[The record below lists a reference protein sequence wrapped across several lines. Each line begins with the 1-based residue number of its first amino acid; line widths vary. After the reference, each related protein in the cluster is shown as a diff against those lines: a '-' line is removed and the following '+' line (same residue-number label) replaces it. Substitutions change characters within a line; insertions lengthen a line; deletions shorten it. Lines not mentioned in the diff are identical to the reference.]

1 MSTSVTSWQLPARP
15 PPFSF
20 SPCSY
25 GRLQLPSL
33 TDCGPN
39 FLNPDSLKWFLLIPL
54 LKYVRKFVNK
64 DSLLR
69 IKRKSAIPTAV
80 VEKLF
85 PLWRGYNVAL
95 RISRRNS
102 DGDVKVSSTIISDV
116 SFVVGL
122 LTCEP
127 SVFIRAAEDLL
138 SQIQR
143 NYQKPQEELKVL
155 REAASGLLSKHD
167 SELQAATGLVRE
179 AEAKTREGSH
189 LLRIVKANLREVSVS
204 PNSSLLRQS
213 GEPDSLRWIRP
224 FWASWKM
231 SPKYW
236 LQHVV
241 SGTSLRKP
249 TCFYEASLKVIFA
262 TG

>member
-1 MSTSVTSWQLPARP
+1 M
-15 PPFSF
+15 
-20 SPCSY
+20 
-25 GRLQLPSL
+25 
-33 TDCGPN
+33 
-39 FLNPDSLKWFLLIPL
+39 
-54 LKYVRKFVNK
+54 
-64 DSLLR
+64 
-69 IKRKSAIPTAV
+69 
-80 VEKLF
+80 
-85 PLWRGYNVAL
+85 
-95 RISRRNS
+95 
-102 DGDVKVSSTIISDV
+102 

-167 SELQAATGLVRE
+167 SEVQAAAGLVRE

-213 GEPDSLRWIRP
+213 GEPDSLR
-224 FWASWKM
+224 
-231 SPKYW
+231 
-236 LQHVV
+236 
-241 SGTSLRKP
+241 
-249 TCFYEASLKVIFA
+249 
-262 TG
+262 